1 MAAIVFKWIIF
12 LIASLFAIF
21 SAVMMVTRRNP
32 VHSALWLVV
41 TFISLAV
48 LYFLLNATFIA
59 ISQVIVYAGAIMM
72 LFLFVI
78 MLIHLE
84 REPEDIG
91 RLGAFKILAIVLTLL
106 LFIEV
111 ALGVYY
117 HEVGTLKPGS
127 IPYGDAKS
135 VGSLLYTKYFFPFE
149 IASILLLIGIVG
161 AVVLAKRRKG

>member
-1 MAAIVFKWIIF
+1 MVAIVFKWIVF
-12 LIASLFAIF
+12 LVASLFSIF
-21 SAVMMVTRRNP
+21 SSIMMVTRRNP

-48 LYFLLNATFIA
+48 IYFLLNATFIA
-59 ISQVIVYAGAIMM
+59 ISQIIVYAGAIMM

-84 REPEDIG
+84 KGPEEIG
-91 RLGAFKILAIVLTLL
+91 RIGASRIFAVVLTIL

-111 ALGVYY
+111 LVAVYY
-117 HEVGTLKPGS
+117 YNVGTVKPEPM
-127 IPYGDAKS
+127 PYGDAKT
-135 VGSLLYTKYFFPFE
+135 VGSLLYTKYLFPFE
-149 IASILLLIGIVG
+149 IASILLLVGIVG

>member
-1 MAAIVFKWIIF
+1 MAEIVFKWIVF
-12 LIASLFAIF
+12 FIASILSIF
-21 SAVMMVTRRNP
+21 SSVMMVTRKNP

-84 REPEDIG
+84 KGPEEIG
-91 RLGAFKILAIVLTLL
+91 KMTVSRIFAVVLTVL
-106 LFIEV
+106 LFVEILV
-111 ALGVYY
+111 GVYFY
-117 HEVGTLKPGS
+117 RAWTVKPEPMPFGDPKTVGK
-127 IPYGDAKS
+127 
-135 VGSLLYTKYFFPFE
+135 LLYTKYLFPFE
-149 IASILLLIGIVG
+149 IASVLLLVGIIG
-161 AVVLAKRRKG
+161 AVVLAKRRKM